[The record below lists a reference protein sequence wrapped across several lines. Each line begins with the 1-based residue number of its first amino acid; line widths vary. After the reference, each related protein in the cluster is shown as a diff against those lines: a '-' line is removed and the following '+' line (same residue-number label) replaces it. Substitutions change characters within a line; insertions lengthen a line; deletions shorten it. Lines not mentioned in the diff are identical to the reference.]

1 MRLDAFVDLTSAPIQ
16 PADLARLVSYWR
28 APESLGSIAERV
40 VIGLSEGSGA
50 ILDDLPPGW
59 SAVRSQSP
67 VAALSDAML
76 AAGLHNRLLLVL
88 IGPVMVPAEAPAI
101 LAHDLSDDP
110 MFGSAIA
117 RIGCRCGRSVLSSP
131 RNGVGPAF
139 WMPRK
144 VLAPIKSDILPESV
158 SACTLIGAAVL
169 RNFDALDSRFSSA
182 AGALLHCLAD
192 ARRRG
197 FRTVRSN
204 RSLVMMDG
212 LDCGRE
218 QPSVVS
224 LPNVDAVLLGK
235 LIPEFQRVSQ
245 QGRSA
250 SLERFECLS
259 ARVPS
264 NGRIR
269 PSLLIDVRNV
279 VALFNGT
286 SQATLGLAESLHRLG
301 PDWDVTLLAN
311 QQGAEFHRLEANF
324 PGWPVRTS
332 LPERG
337 FDVALRP
344 TQPWQLQDLIDLHC
358 TALVNIY
365 LMLDTIAWDIA
376 HLAQNLDEVWW
387 FLARHADAIWFD
399 SEFTRRRFRRRFPVE
414 CPAADAVVHF
424 SFDPAEYRHS
434 GSAQAAEEGAML
446 VVGNSHYHKDVPR
459 TVETLAAAFPFRPI
473 KVLGPSPV
481 TSAFVESVS
490 SGGLSDRDVHRL
502 YARAG
507 CVIFPSFYE
516 GFGFPIVTAL
526 AYGRPVFAR
535 RSELVDELAEQSANR
550 GRLFV
555 FDRRDELVDLLGGF
569 LHGEAVPSVPLGG
582 AVSGDV
588 RAWHDVAEQV
598 TDLLQPYFEA
608 PVGTGW
614 FERER
619 AVRQLQTYRVP

>member
-1 MRLDAFVDLTSAPIQ
+1 MRLDAFIDLTSAAIEP
-16 PADLARLVSYWR
+16 PDLARLVSRWR
-28 APESLGSIAERV
+28 APECLGSIAERV
-40 VIGLSEGSGA
+40 VIGLPEGAGA
-50 ILDDLPPGW
+50 IPDDLPAGW
-59 SAVRSQSP
+59 SAVRPQFP
-67 VAALSDAML
+67 VAALSDAMF
-76 AAGLHNRLLLVL
+76 AAGLHDRLLLVL

-101 LAHDLSDDP
+101 LARDLSDDP

-117 RIGCRCGRSVLSSP
+117 RIGCRCGCSVLSSP
-131 RNGVGPAF
+131 RNGVGRAF

-144 VLAPIKSDILPESV
+144 VLAPLQSDILPESL
-158 SACTLIGAAVL
+158 SACTLISAAVL
-169 RNFDALDSRFSSA
+169 RNFDALDRRFSSA

-204 RSLVMMDG
+204 RSVVTMDG
-212 LDCGRE
+212 LHCNGE
-218 QPSVVS
+218 EPSIVS
-224 LPNVDAVLLGK
+224 LPNADAVLVRR
-235 LIPEFQRVSQ
+235 LIPEVQRVSQ

-250 SLERFECLS
+250 SLERFERLS
-259 ARVPS
+259 ARVPGS
-264 NGRIR
+264 GRIR

-286 SQATLGLAESLHRLG
+286 SQATLGLAQSLHRLG

-311 QQGAEFHRLEANF
+311 KQGAEFHRLEASF

-337 FDVALRP
+337 FDIALRP
-344 TQPWQLQDLIDLHC
+344 TQPWELQDLVDLHS

-365 LMLDTIAWDIA
+365 LMLDTIAWDVA
-376 HLAQNLDEVWW
+376 HLAQNLEEVWW

-399 SEFTRRRFRRRFPVE
+399 SEFTRRRFHRRFPAE
-414 CPAADAVVHF
+414 PPSPDAVVHF
-424 SFDPAEYRHS
+424 SFDPAEYRQLGS
-434 GSAQAAEEGAML
+434 GQAGEEGAML
-446 VVGNSHYHKDVPR
+446 VVGNSHYHKDVLR
-459 TVETLAAAFPFRPI
+459 TVELLAAAFPFRPI

-481 TSAFVESVS
+481 SSPFVESVS

-502 YARAG
+502 YATAG

-526 AYGRPVFAR
+526 AYGTPVFAR
-535 RSELVDELAEQSANR
+535 RSELVDELAAQSPNR

-569 LHGEAVPSVPLGG
+569 LHGEQLPSVPLGS

-588 RAWHDVAEQV
+588 RGWRDVAQQV
-598 TDLLQPYFEA
+598 VDLLQPYFDEPA
-608 PVGTGW
+608 GRGW